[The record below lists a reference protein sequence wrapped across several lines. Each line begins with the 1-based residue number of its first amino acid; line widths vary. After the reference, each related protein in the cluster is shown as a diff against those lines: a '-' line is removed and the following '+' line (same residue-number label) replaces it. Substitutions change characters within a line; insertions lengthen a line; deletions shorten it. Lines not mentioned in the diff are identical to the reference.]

1 LHINFNVWSIGVGGG
16 VRTVLSLANGLT
28 ERGHKVTLTVLGK
41 GNFDW
46 FGEIK
51 AEINQV
57 ETFFLQRSFRRFF
70 MGKWDFDYAKI
81 LTEVIP
87 DCDVNVATYFETVY
101 PTFFCQKGVP
111 FFLVQHYEPWLI
123 NNEFDR
129 NRADFSYRLP
139 LKKLV
144 VSHWLQ
150 KKVGG
155 TYIGNGVDLKKFKP
169 VCAKSDDPSVLL
181 FRRGIEWK
189 ERLEKRLCTNI
200 PYRVEVVDGSY
211 SDEELIKAYSRAWL
225 TVFLS
230 DYEGFGLLP
239 LESMAC
245 GTPVLVTDC
254 LGINEYAQHNV
265 NALVVPKYVYLSTFL
280 DSIQKGLFDS
290 KLRSQLI
297 AEGYATAEQYNF
309 DVTVDK
315 FEDII
320 KNG

>member
-1 LHINFNVWSIGVGGG
+1 LHVNFNIWSVGVGGG
-16 VRTVLSLANGLT
+16 IRTVLGLANGLT
-28 ERGHKVTLTVLGK
+28 GRGHKVTLTVLGK
-41 GNFDW
+41 GNFNW

-57 ETFFLQRSFRRFF
+57 ETFCLQRSFRRFF
-70 MGKWDFDYAKI
+70 MGRWDFDYAKA
-81 LTEVIP
+81 LTETVP

-101 PTFFCQKGVP
+101 PTFFSEKGSP
-111 FFLVQHYEPWLI
+111 FYLIQHYEPWLI
-123 NNEFDR
+123 NNDIER
-129 NRADFSYRLP
+129 IRAEFSYKLP

-150 KKVGG
+150 KMVGG
-155 TYIGNGVDLKKFKP
+155 TYVGNGVDIKKFKV
-169 VCAKSDDPSVLL
+169 VCGRSEEPSVLL

-189 ERLEKRLCTNI
+189 ERIEKSLCQNL
-200 PYRVEVVDGSY
+200 PYHVEIIDGSY

-254 LGINEYAQHNV
+254 LGLNEYAKHDV
-265 NALVVPKYVYLSTFL
+265 NALVVPKHVSLPTFL
-280 DSIQKGLFDS
+280 DIVKKGMFDS
-290 KLRSQLI
+290 KLRGRLI
-297 AEGYATAEQYNF
+297 AEGYATAKRYNF
-309 DVTVDK
+309 DVFIDR
-315 FEDII
+315 FEEAI
-320 KNG
+320 K